1 MIPKIIHYCW
11 FGHNPN
17 PELAEKCI
25 SSWKQF
31 LPGYEIKEWN
41 ESNYDV
47 NKIPYTAQAYREK
60 NMLL

>member
-11 FGHNPN
+11 FGHNPK

-41 ESNYDV
+41 EIMTSTKYLIQHRPIE
-47 NKIPYTAQAYREK
+47 KK